1 MRKYYEGLVRI
12 FCTFLRRGGA
22 PPLRE
27 CAKLAWLEK
36 LYTTILYS
44 TGGKVVVNTTVGQL
58 GAVRRLSNNF
68 RGGGSKGR
76 LWLVKVKLL
85 KLCRTSWRATTAKP
99 SGVSRS
105 PPGFASPLRELSP
118 KD

>member
-1 MRKYYEGLVRI
+1 MHISEEG
-12 FCTFLRRGGA
+12 GGG
-22 PPLRE
+22 PPIRE
-27 CAKLAWLEK
+27 CAKSAWLEK

-68 RGGGSKGR
+68 RGGREASKGR

-85 KLCRTSWRATTAKP
+85 KLCRTTRSYP
-99 SGVSRS
+99 S
-105 PPGFASPLRELSP
+105 ELLCALVV
-118 KD
+118 